1 MAWTS
6 HAAWAA
12 RSYIPKLLA
21 HRAWKSAAVVAARRE
36 KNAAARSSSVRRR
49 AITDAQLLA
58 EANWTT

>member
-12 RSYIPKLLA
+12 RSYVPKLLA

-36 KNAAARSSSVRRR
+36 KNASARSSSVRRR
-49 AITDAQLLA
+49 AITDARSC
-58 EANWTT
+58 